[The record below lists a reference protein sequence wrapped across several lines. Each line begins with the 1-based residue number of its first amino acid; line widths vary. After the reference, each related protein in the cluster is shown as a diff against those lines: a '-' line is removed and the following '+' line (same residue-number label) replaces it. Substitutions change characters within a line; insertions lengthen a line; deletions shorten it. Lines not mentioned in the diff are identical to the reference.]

1 MNASGRWLLSVLVAG
16 LLGLAIAVSAEE
28 GTSPLRWRQSPASSE
43 GRGSSRV
50 GSYEA
55 LRATMLGLPQQSTAG
70 RHKGQGAGSEWS
82 NARRGRGF
90 DGYEPAW
97 LPLPS
102 PSLEDPVAVY
112 DPLRQRV
119 IAFGGDSYP
128 DYLNETRIWVLALRG
143 TPGWS
148 ELVPTGPSP
157 LPREAHTAIYDPVRD
172 RVLVFGGWGGWDGRG
187 MLNDVWA
194 LTLEQAAGFGS
205 VRPQTQAA
213 IAR

>member
-1 MNASGRWLLSVLVAG
+1 
-16 LLGLAIAVSAEE
+16 
-28 GTSPLRWRQSPASSE
+28 
-43 GRGSSRV
+43 
-50 GSYEA
+50 
-55 LRATMLGLPQQSTAG
+55 
-70 RHKGQGAGSEWS
+70 
-82 NARRGRGF
+82 
-90 DGYEPAW
+90 
-97 LPLPS
+97 PLPS

-194 LTLEQAAGFGS
+194 LTLSGTPAWSPVTVAGNAPRPRAGHTAIYDPVGDAMIVFGGGD
-205 VRPQTQAA
+205 
-213 IAR
+213 IY